1 MKFDKNDNEND
12 KRFEE
17 KKTSNYLLDRKGF
30 YVILLLCIIIVA
42 ITAMWGSEDNE
53 NPLQIEDISEGAD
66 EYQPEVRLVEDTPYE
81 EEMLNEEIA
90 KIMIAKSDEAV
101 NETIEE
107 SENYV
112 EEKNVSE
119 VLTAVENNT
128 VADVKSEDEQVVR
141 EEEEAVPVMKE
152 KYVRVMAMPVIGQL
166 GLSFA
171 DDRLVYHKTL
181 DHWSTHKGIDIHAK
195 EGVPVRAAL
204 EGEVLEIINDTIMG
218 ITITIAHSGELITQY
233 SNLSTGEMVEI
244 GEIVVKGQIISGIG
258 RSASSKFKEGPLLHF
273 KVIRDGK
280 MIDPQKFLAVDP

>member
-17 KKTSNYLLDRKGF
+17 KKTSNYLLERKGF
-30 YVILLLCIIIVA
+30 YVILFLCVSIVA
-42 ITAMWGSEDNE
+42 ISAMWVNQDNE
-53 NPLQIEDISEGAD
+53 NPLQIEDIAEGTD
-66 EYQPEVRLVEDTPYE
+66 EYQPEVRLFEGASYE
-81 EEMLNEEIA
+81 EEMVNKEIA
-90 KIMIAKSDEAV
+90 KIMIAKPDEYSS
-101 NETIEE
+101 ETIEE
-107 SENYV
+107 SKNYV
-112 EEKNVSE
+112 EEEKVSE
-119 VLTAVENNT
+119 VLTAVENNI
-128 VADVKSEDEQVVR
+128 VADVKSEDEHVAS
-141 EEEEAVPVMKE
+141 EEEETVPVMKE
-152 KYVRVMAMPVIGQL
+152 EYVQVMSMPVMGQM

-181 DHWSTHKGIDIHAK
+181 DHWSIHKGIDIHAK

-204 EGEVLEIINDTIMG
+204 KGEVIEIINDTIMG

-258 RSASSKFKEGPLLHF
+258 RSASSKLKEGPLLHF

-280 MIDPQKFLAVDP
+280 MIDPQKFLVVGP